1 MAAIAEILQA
11 LYDSGKLAAASRRI
25 TSQADYEKVM
35 NATEHNIKPKMPEQA
50 ILNTCSGWADAS
62 GSMHALHKR
71 VKALGVT
78 FAAGIVARLI
88 EQDGDIK
95 GAEMQDG
102 RMFTAKRITILAAG
116 SWSGTILPELRSIL
130 KATGQSLATFQLT
143 PEEVE
148 RYRDCVSSVICRCR
162 LRAFT
167 AFHRMPTACSR
178 SHHTQLAIRICSHHS
193 LPMLKRSLL
202 HAPSTMAAH

>member
-1 MAAIAEILQA
+1 MLRHDKKLSHHTGLSINTGADERGNKQMTVIAEILQK
-11 LYDSGKLAAASRRI
+11 LYDSGKLAAAPRRI
-25 TSQADYEKVM
+25 TTQADYEKVM
-35 NATEHNIKPKMPEQA
+35 NATEHMTKPKLPEQA

-148 RYRDCVSSVICRCR
+148 RYRDCVSSVFCRYRWSVDKC
-162 LRAFT
+162 
-167 AFHRMPTACSR
+167 
-178 SHHTQLAIRICSHHS
+178 IHS
-193 LPMLKRSLL
+193 P
-202 HAPSTMAAH
+202 